1 MALKNPSPVFPF
13 RGTLFRLAITL
24 FTGLTTGL
32 AMSPAFALDLM
43 QSYELALK
51 NDPVYRSASKDYE
64 AGMENNGIG
73 RAAVLPKIAAQY
85 NQSANRATQWGAQY
99 TGGPQ
104 TSTNWSYPSNYSYV
118 QLTQPIFSLE
128 AFARWRQGVAQAD
141 FSQSKFIFNTQ
152 DLLIRVLQAY
162 TDLLFSQDQLQFQ
175 VAERDAFFEQYKAA
189 KKLNQGGEASITDM
203 LEAEAAYQV
212 ADAKVVDAKDAVEN
226 ARRKFVSIIGEP
238 VEDITKVNKLSGNF
252 RYLNMPTIRF
262 EDWKDKALASN
273 AELKAAAN
281 NMEIAKQEY
290 RKNHAG
296 HYPVV
301 NLVGALTTQQ
311 SNTVTS
317 INNTTNQS
325 YLGVQVSLP
334 IFSGGEIN
342 ARSSQAYANY
352 EKAQADY
359 EVTKDKV
366 VTELR
371 KQFDLVVSGKQ
382 KVQALSTAQ
391 ESATQLVKSMRKSVL
406 AGERINVDVLLA
418 EKGLFNTRRD
428 LAQTK
433 YNYLVAYLKLNQL
446 GGSLEVDDFEKVAIY
461 FKN

>member
-1 MALKNPSPVFPF
+1 MALKNTSLASPF
-13 RGTLFRLAITL
+13 RKTIFSLAI
-24 FTGLTTGL
+24 GLSTGL
-32 AMSPAFALDLM
+32 AMTPAFALDLM
-43 QSYELALK
+43 RSYELALK
-51 NDPVYRSASKDYE
+51 NDPIYRSASKDYE

-73 RAAVLPKIAAQY
+73 RSAVLPKVAAQY

-175 VAERDAFFEQYKAA
+175 TAERDAFFEQYKAA

-226 ARRKFVSIIGEP
+226 ARRKFNSIIGEP
-238 VEDITKVNKLSGNF
+238 VEDVSKVNKLSGNF
-252 RYLNMPTIRF
+252 RYLNLPSIRF
-262 EDWKDKALASN
+262 EDWKEKALANN

-301 NLVGALTTQQ
+301 NLIGALTTQQ

-325 YLGVQVSLP
+325 YVGVQVNLP
-334 IFSGGEIN
+334 LFSGGEIN
-342 ARSSQAYANY
+342 ARSSQALANY
-352 EKAQADY
+352 EKSQADY
-359 EVTKDKV
+359 DVTKDKV

-371 KQFDLVVSGKQ
+371 KQYDLVVSGKQ

-433 YNYLVAYLKLNQL
+433 YSYLVAYLKLNQL
-446 GGSLEVDDFEKVAIY
+446 GGRLEVDDFEKVAIF
-461 FKN
+461 FKS

>member
-1 MALKNPSPVFPF
+1 MKLNKSNIRKSLLVIACCAMVQPV
-13 RGTLFRLAITL
+13 
-24 FTGLTTGL
+24 
-32 AMSPAFALDLM
+32 MALDLM
-43 QSYELALK
+43 QSYELALR
-51 NDPVYRSASKDYE
+51 NDPIYRSATKDYE
-64 AGMENNGIG
+64 AGSENNSIG
-73 RAAVLPKIAAQY
+73 RAAILPKIGAAY
-85 NQSANRATQWGAQY
+85 NQNANRATQWGAQY

-118 QLTQPIFSLE
+118 QLTQPLFSLD
-128 AFARWRQGVAQAD
+128 AFARWRQGAAQAD

-152 DLLIRVLQAY
+152 DMLIRVAQAY
-162 TDLLFSQDQLQFQ
+162 TDLLFAMDQYQFQ
-175 VAERDAFFEQYKAA
+175 VAERDAFLEQWNVA
-189 KKLNQGGEASITDM
+189 KKLNKGGEASMTDM
-203 LEAEAAYQV
+203 LEAEASYQV
-212 ADAKVVDAKDAVEN
+212 SEAKVIDTKDAIEN
-226 ARRKFVSIIGEP
+226 AKRKLDSITGENIKNTAE
-238 VEDITKVNKLSGNF
+238 VVKLSPGF
-252 RYLNMPTIRF
+252 RFINMPNLKF
-262 EDWKDKALASN
+262 EDWKEKALASN
-273 AELKAAAN
+273 AELKAAEHN
-281 NMEIAKQEY
+281 VEIAKQEY
-290 RKNHAG
+290 RKNHGA

-301 NLVGALTTQQ
+301 NLIGALTTQQ

-325 YLGVQVSLP
+325 YLGVQVNLP

-359 EVTKDKV
+359 DVTKDKL

-371 KQFDLVVSGKQ
+371 KQYDFVVSGKQ
-382 KVQALSTAQ
+382 KVQALTSAQ
-391 ESATQLVKSMRKSVL
+391 ESATQLVKAMRKSVM

-446 GGSLEVDDFEKVAIY
+446 GGSLEVDDFQKVAVY

>member
-1 MALKNPSPVFPF
+1 MFKLKNLYVRRSLLAIIV
-13 RGTLFRLAITL
+13 GTLV
-24 FTGLTTGL
+24 
-32 AMSPAFALDLM
+32 SPAMALDLM

-51 NDPVYRSASKDYE
+51 NDPIYRSASKDYE
-64 AGMENNGIG
+64 AGLENNGIG
-73 RAAVLPKIAAQY
+73 RSAVLPKIGAAY
-85 NQSANRATQWGAQY
+85 NQNANRAVQWGAQY

-128 AFARWRQGVAQAD
+128 AFARWRQGIAQAD
-141 FSQSKFIFNTQ
+141 FSQSKFIYNTQ
-152 DLLIRVLQAY
+152 DLLIRVAQAY
-162 TDLLFSQDQLQFQ
+162 TDLLFAVDQLQFQ
-175 VAERDAFFEQYKAA
+175 AAERDAFLEQWNVA
-189 KKLNQGGEASITDM
+189 KKLNQGGEVSMTDI
-203 LEAEAAYQV
+203 LEAEASYQV
-212 ADAKVVDAKDAVEN
+212 AEAKVIDAKDAIEN
-226 ARRKFVSIIGEP
+226 AKRKLDNITGEP
-238 VEDITKVNKLSGNF
+238 ITNVNDVTKLSAGF
-252 RYLNMPTIRF
+252 RYLSLPTMRF
-262 EDWKDKALASN
+262 EDWKEKALASN
-273 AELKAAAN
+273 AELKAAEN
-281 NMEIAKQEY
+281 NVEVAKQEY

-325 YLGVQVSLP
+325 YLGVQVNLP

-342 ARSSQAYANY
+342 ARSSQALANY

-359 EVTKDKV
+359 DVTRDKI

-371 KQFDLVVSGKQ
+371 KQYDFVVSGKQ
-382 KVQALSTAQ
+382 KVAALTSAQ
-391 ESATQLVKSMRKSVL
+391 ESATQLVKAMRKSVM

-446 GGSLEVDDFEKVAIY
+446 GGSLEVNDFEKVAVY
-461 FKN
+461 FKK

>member
-1 MALKNPSPVFPF
+1 MKKLSAMKSHFFRKSLLTISIGAIASPS
-13 RGTLFRLAITL
+13 
-24 FTGLTTGL
+24 
-32 AMSPAFALDLM
+32 FALDLM
-43 QSYELALK
+43 QSYEMALR
-51 NDPVYRSASKDYE
+51 NDPIYKSASKDYE
-64 AGMENNGIG
+64 AGIENNGIG
-73 RAAVLPKIAAQY
+73 RAAVLPKIAAAY
-85 NQSANRATQWGAQY
+85 NQNANRAVQWGAQY

-128 AFARWRQGVAQAD
+128 AFARWRQGIAQAD
-141 FSQSKFIFNTQ
+141 FSQSKFIYNTQ
-152 DLLIRVLQAY
+152 DLLIRVAQAY
-162 TDLLFSQDQLQFQ
+162 TDLLFAIDQSQFQ
-175 VAERDAFFEQYKAA
+175 IAERDAFLEQWNVA
-189 KKLNQGGEASITDM
+189 KKLNQGGEVSMTDI
-203 LEAEAAYQV
+203 LEAEASYQV
-212 ADAKVVDAKDAVEN
+212 AEAKVIDAKDAIEN
-226 ARRKFVSIIGEP
+226 AKRKLDSITGETIGNLND
-238 VEDITKVNKLSGNF
+238 VVKLSSGF
-252 RYLNMPTIRF
+252 RYLSLPSMKF
-262 EDWKDKALASN
+262 EDWKEKALASN
-273 AELKAAAN
+273 AELKAAEN
-281 NMEIAKQEY
+281 NMEVAKQEY

-325 YLGVQVSLP
+325 YLGVQVNLP

-342 ARSSQAYANY
+342 ARSSQALANY

-359 EVTKDKV
+359 DVTKDKIT
-366 VTELR
+366 TELR
-371 KQFDLVVSGKQ
+371 KQYDFVVSGKQ
-382 KVQALSTAQ
+382 KVAALTSAQ
-391 ESATQLVKSMRKSVL
+391 ESATQLVKAMRKSVM

-446 GGSLEVDDFEKVAIY
+446 GGSLEVSDFEKVAIY
-461 FKN
+461 FKK

>member
-1 MALKNPSPVFPF
+1 MLKRQNLLPSKVSGMLLALGCMGVIQPV
-13 RGTLFRLAITL
+13 L
-24 FTGLTTGL
+24 
-32 AMSPAFALDLM
+32 ALDLM

-73 RAAVLPKIAAQY
+73 RSAVMPKIAAQY
-85 NQSANRATQWGAQY
+85 NQNANRATQWGAQY
-99 TGGPQ
+99 TGGPN
-104 TSTNWSYPSNYSYV
+104 TSTNWSYPSNYTYV

-128 AFARWRQGVAQAD
+128 AFARWRQGIAQAD

-162 TDLLFSQDQLQFQ
+162 TDLLFSLDQLQFQ
-175 VAERDAFFEQYKAA
+175 TAERDAFLEQWNVA
-189 KKLNQGGEASITDM
+189 KKLNKGGEASITDM

-212 ADAKVVDAKDAVEN
+212 ADAKVIDAKDAVEN
-226 ARRKFVSIIGEP
+226 ARRKFNSVTGEA
-238 VEDITKVNKLSGNF
+238 VDDASKINKLSGNF
-252 RYLNMPTIRF
+252 RYLNLTSMKF
-262 EDWKDKALASN
+262 EDWKEKALSSN
-273 AELKAAAN
+273 AELKAAEN

-301 NLVGALTTQQ
+301 NLIGALTTQQ

-325 YLGVQVSLP
+325 YLGVQINLP
-334 IFSGGEIN
+334 IFSGGETN
-342 ARSSQAYANY
+342 ARSSQALANY

-359 EVTKDKV
+359 DVTKDKV

-371 KQFDLVVSGKQ
+371 KQYDLVVSGKQ
-382 KVQALSTAQ
+382 KVQALTSAQ
-391 ESATQLVKSMRKSVL
+391 ESATQLVKAMRKSVM

-446 GGSLEVDDFEKVAIY
+446 GGSLEVGDFEKVAIY
-461 FKN
+461 FKS

>member
-1 MALKNPSPVFPF
+1 MPTYSSTISQKIGKSL
-13 RGTLFRLAITL
+13 ITL
-24 FTGLTTGL
+24 ASAA
-32 AMSPAFALDLM
+32 AMQPAFALDLM

-73 RAAVLPKIAAQY
+73 RSAVMPKIAAQY
-85 NQSANRATQWGAQY
+85 NQNANRATQWGAQY
-99 TGGPQ
+99 TGGPN

-141 FSQSKFIFNTQ
+141 FSQSKYIFNTQ

-162 TDLLFSQDQLQFQ
+162 TDLLFSQDQMQFQ
-175 VAERDAFFEQYKAA
+175 TAERDAFLEQWNVA
-189 KKLNQGGEASITDM
+189 KKLNKGGEASMTDM

-212 ADAKVVDAKDAVEN
+212 SEAKVVDAKDAVEN
-226 ARRKFVSIIGEP
+226 SRRKFNSIVGEP
-238 VEDITKVNKLSGNF
+238 VEDASKVSKLSGNF
-252 RYLNMPTIRF
+252 RYLNLASLKF
-262 EDWKDKALASN
+262 DDWKEKALANN
-273 AELKAAAN
+273 AELKAAEN

-301 NLVGALTTQQ
+301 NLIGALTTQQ

-325 YLGVQVSLP
+325 YLGVQVNLP
-334 IFSGGEIN
+334 LFSGGETN
-342 ARSSQAYANY
+342 ARSSQALANY

-359 EVTKDKV
+359 DVTKDKV
-366 VTELR
+366 ITELR
-371 KQFDLVVSGKQ
+371 KQYDLVVSGKQ
-382 KVQALSTAQ
+382 KVQALSSAQ
-391 ESATQLVKSMRKSVL
+391 ETATQLVKAMRKSVM

-433 YNYLVAYLKLNQL
+433 YNYLIAYLKLNQL

-461 FKN
+461 FKG

>member
-1 MALKNPSPVFPF
+1 M
-13 RGTLFRLAITL
+13 G
-24 FTGLTTGL
+24 
-32 AMSPAFALDLM
+32 
-43 QSYELALK
+43 SYELALK

-73 RAAVLPKIAAQY
+73 RSAVMPKVAAQY
-85 NQSANRATQWGAQY
+85 NQNANRATQWGAQY
-99 TGGPQ
+99 TGGPN
-104 TSTNWSYPSNYSYV
+104 TATNWSYPSNYSYV

-128 AFARWRQGVAQAD
+128 AFARWRQGIAQAD
-141 FSQSKFIFNTQ
+141 FSQSKFIYNTQ

-162 TDLLFSQDQLQFQ
+162 TDLLFSLDQLQFQ
-175 VAERDAFFEQYKAA
+175 TAERDAFYEQWNVA
-189 KKLNQGGEASITDM
+189 KRLNKGGEASITDM

-212 ADAKVVDAKDAVEN
+212 ADAKVVDAKDSVEN
-226 ARRKFVSIIGEP
+226 ARRKFNSITGDAVDDASKI
-238 VEDITKVNKLSGNF
+238 NKLSGNF
-252 RYLNMPTIRF
+252 RYLNLSSMKF
-262 EDWKDKALASN
+262 EDWKERSLNTN
-273 AELKAAAN
+273 AELKAAQN

-325 YLGVQVSLP
+325 YLGVQINLP

-342 ARSSQAYANY
+342 ARSSQALANY

-359 EVTKDKV
+359 DITKDKV

-371 KQFDLVVSGKQ
+371 KQYDLVVSGKQ
-382 KVQALSTAQ
+382 KVQALTSAL
-391 ESATQLVKSMRKSVL
+391 ESATQLVKAMRKSVM

-418 EKGLFNTRRD
+418 ETGLFNTRRD

-461 FKN
+461 FKSY

>member
-1 MALKNPSPVFPF
+1 MSLQNIFTKALFFVIAHTIVLQPV
-13 RGTLFRLAITL
+13 
-24 FTGLTTGL
+24 
-32 AMSPAFALDLM
+32 FALDLM
-43 QSYELALK
+43 QSYQLALK

-73 RAAVLPKIAAQY
+73 RAAVLPKVAAAY
-85 NQSANRATQWGAQY
+85 NQNANRATQWGALY
-99 TGGPQ
+99 TGGPN
-104 TSTNWSYPSNYSYV
+104 TATNWSYPSNYSYV

-128 AFARWRQGVAQAD
+128 AFAKWKQGIAQAD

-162 TDLLFSQDQLQFQ
+162 TDYLFSHDQLDFQ
-175 VAERDAFFEQYKAA
+175 TAERDAFFEQWQTA
-189 KKLNQGGEASITDM
+189 KKLSKGGEASITDI
-203 LEAEAAYQV
+203 LEAESAYQV
-212 ADAKVVDAKDAVEN
+212 ADSKVIDARDAAEN
-226 ARRKFVSIIGEP
+226 ARRKFNSITGEP
-238 VEDITKVNKLSGNF
+238 VADISKINKLSGNF
-252 RYLNMPTIRF
+252 RYLNLSSTKF
-262 EDWKDKALASN
+262 DDWKEKTLASN

-281 NMEIAKQEY
+281 NMEVAKQEY

-301 NLVGALTTQQ
+301 NLIGSLTTQQ

-325 YLGVQVSLP
+325 YVGVQVNLP

-342 ARSSQAYANY
+342 ARSSQALANY

-359 EVTKDKV
+359 DVTKDRII
-366 VTELR
+366 TELK
-371 KQFDLVVSGKQ
+371 KQFDLVVSGKK
-382 KVQALSTAQ
+382 KVSALTSAQ
-391 ESATQLVKSMRKSVL
+391 ESATQLVKAMRKSVM
-406 AGERINVDVLLA
+406 AGERINVDILLA

-433 YNYLVAYLKLNQL
+433 YNYLLSYLKLNQL
-446 GGSLEVDDFEKVAIY
+446 GGTLEVSDFQQVAAY
-461 FKN
+461 FNH